1 MITQGAALEYFFQ
14 LPFLPVIA
22 DALISWLFVGILLF
36 FITNTLSFYH
46 PRSNRIILIVLA
58 PLALAVINL
67 KLTQALTGLFVSDID
82 YLVFLS
88 ETWFYRFTVFLLLF
102 AGTIIIN
109 LIWYELAEK
118 EDHLRR
124 KEETSRMVKDAE
136 LMKLRQQLQPHF
148 LFNSLNSINSLI
160 GSRPSDARSMLQQ
173 LSDFL
178 RRTVKREDQKLV
190 SLKEEL
196 DYLKLYL
203 SIEQLRFGHRLKVE
217 IAHSEDCLDRKI
229 PTLIL
234 QPLLENA
241 IKFGLYGTVGEI
253 TVRLEC
259 KLINQNLHIS
269 LENPFDRDSQAP
281 SGTGFGLSSV
291 QRRLYLL
298 YGRKD
303 LLQTTSTKD
312 DLFRVFL
319 KIP

>member
-1 MITQGAALEYFFQ
+1 MLIQGAGVEYFFKFP
-14 LPFLPVIA
+14 LLPVLT
-22 DALISWLFVGILLF
+22 DALVSWLFVGIILF

-46 PRSNRIILIVLA
+46 PRSNRIILIALA
-58 PLALAVINL
+58 PAALAFVNL
-67 KLTQALTGLFVSDID
+67 KLTQSLTGLLVLNLD
-82 YLVFLS
+82 YKIFLS

-102 AGTIIIN
+102 SGTIIIN

-118 EDHLRR
+118 EDDLRR

-160 GSRPSDARSMLQQ
+160 GSRPSDARSMIQQ

-178 RRTVKREDQKLV
+178 RRTVRREDEKLV
-190 SLKEEL
+190 NLKEEL

-203 SIEQLRFGHRLKVE
+203 NIEQLRFGHRLKVE
-217 IAHSEDCLDRKI
+217 IEHTDDCLDRKI

-259 KLINQNLHIS
+259 KLINQNLHLS